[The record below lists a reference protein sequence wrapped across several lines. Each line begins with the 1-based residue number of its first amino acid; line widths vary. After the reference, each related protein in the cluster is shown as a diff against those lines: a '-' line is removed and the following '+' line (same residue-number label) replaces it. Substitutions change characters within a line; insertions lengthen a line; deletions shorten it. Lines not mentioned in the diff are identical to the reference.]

1 MRLVVG
7 LTTKNSAMK
16 APYLEPFFLP
26 KILAKP
32 CFFIWVCQK
41 KKSHRLTQ
49 AHDGAIDT
57 GKTLAT
63 AGARPM
69 SDPRDFEKTLNAPHS
84 DLSAT
89 LGLRSAVQNKAG
101 AHQLALSAHFGCPIA
116 KSAPN
121 SDFITQAQDGAIA
134 PSSLLF
140 CGVRNTHNF
149 LAICKFSEEFGQ
161 CPSPS

>member
-1 MRLVVG
+1 
-7 LTTKNSAMK
+7 
-16 APYLEPFFLP
+16 
-26 KILAKP
+26 
-32 CFFIWVCQK
+32 
-41 KKSHRLTQ
+41 
-49 AHDGAIDT
+49 
-57 GKTLAT
+57 
-63 AGARPM
+63 M
-69 SDPRDFEKTLNAPHS
+69 SDPRDLEKTLNAPHS